1 MTFEAPP
8 SPLGIALVGCGDI
21 AGEYVSTLRGFPALS
36 IRRVAARRI
45 ESARAFAETWAIE
58 PGTVDDVMG
67 DPAVGLIVNL
77 TVPRAHAEITRAALQ
92 SGRHVYSEKPLGVS
106 HAEAAELSALAD
118 RLGPTLCTA
127 PDTFMGA
134 GHQLCRRLVDAGEIG
149 TVVGGTAVFVTGGPE
164 ALHPSPAFFYQ
175 KGGGPAKDV
184 GPYYLSCLVNML
196 GPVARVSST
205 IGPGRPKRTWR
216 TPTGQRRSVAV
227 QVPTHVSAV
236 LTFAN
241 GAAVTLTLGYEMS
254 GLRAQT
260 LELYGSVGSLR
271 CPDPVFFGGPVH
283 VKRPA
288 SDWTTI
294 QPELPFGSP
303 RHRGLG
309 VAEMVRAIAS
319 GRPPRASAGFGL
331 HVMEVLDALEA
342 GGTHEITTRPVRPEI
357 MTYEDL

>member
-1 MTFEAPP
+1 MTEAQQSPP
-8 SPLGIALVGCGDI
+8 GIALVGCGDI
-21 AGEYVSTLRGFPALS
+21 AGEYVRTLRGFPGLS
-36 IRRVAARRI
+36 IRRVAARRM
-45 ESARAFAETWAIE
+45 EAARAFGRTWAIE
-58 PGTVDDVMG
+58 PGTVNDVLA
-67 DPAVGLIVNL
+67 DPAVGLVVNL

-106 HAEAAELSALAD
+106 YAEAAELCAHAD
-118 RLGPTLCTA
+118 RLGLTLSAA
-127 PDTFMGA
+127 PDTFLGA
-134 GHQLCRRLVDAGEIG
+134 GHQLCRHLVESGEIG
-149 TVVGGTAVFVTGGPE
+149 TVVGGTAVFVSGGPE
-164 ALHPSPAFFYQ
+164 ARHPSPAFFYQ

-184 GPYYLSCLVNML
+184 GPDYVSCLMNML

-205 IGPGRPKRTWR
+205 SGPGRPKRTWR
-216 TPTGQRRSVAV
+216 TRTGQRRSVVV

-241 GAAVTLTLGYEMS
+241 GAAVTLTFSYEMS

-260 LELYGSVGSLR
+260 LELCGSVGSIQ
-271 CPDPVFFGGPVH
+271 CPDPVFFGGLVH
-283 VKRPA
+283 VKRSA
-288 SDWTTI
+288 SDWTTV

-319 GRPPRASAGFGL
+319 GRPSRASAGFGL

-342 GGTHEITTRPVRPEI
+342 GGAREIMTRPARPEI
-357 MTYEDL
+357 MTYENL